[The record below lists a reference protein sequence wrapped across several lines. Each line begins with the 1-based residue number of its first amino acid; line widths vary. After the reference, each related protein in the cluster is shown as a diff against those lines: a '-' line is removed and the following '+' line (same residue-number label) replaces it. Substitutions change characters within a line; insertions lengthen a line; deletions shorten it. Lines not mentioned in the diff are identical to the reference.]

1 MRNTLYYRPLQRLDS
16 PTDRKN
22 PLVQSLLSGQILPVT
37 GTFFPQTCLQKSRF
51 FQPLEESSRS
61 KPAQRP
67 KTSSQWRNHPAY
79 RPLCVLI
86 LPATGGIRTQKAID
100 LTVRMGC
107 YGTRMRSCG
116 VHRRGS
122 GGNLRAGPDRM
133 GRIALRGGRP
143 GLLRTKTKKLR
154 GEHEGTRIGPLT
166 GHMGRG
172 RTSMTNTRRAKARRR
187 FRNRRFRYVTRAA
200 GRGQRCR
207 NGGNLEGTDNRKE
220 PKQNP
225 GNRMISTV
233 SGVQIRAEDTR
244 FCAECEKSLIFRQ
257 FSRLQGDDATVIP
270 TVYTGQHVPSSSA
283 TVNSTIIPI
292 VVCMT
297 LKQLPMARSALQ
309 EGRLSCQQR
318 SLLGIWNLSP

>member
-100 LTVRMGC
+100 LTVRMDFH
-107 YGTRMRSCG
+107 GTRMRSCG

-122 GGNLRAGPDRM
+122 GGTFALGRTAWGASRCAAGVRDCCEPKR
-133 GRIALRGGRP
+133 
-143 GLLRTKTKKLR
+143 KKLR
-154 GEHEGTRIGPLT
+154 GGHEGIRIGPPA
-166 GHMGRG
+166 GRVGRG
-172 RTSMTNTRRAKARRR
+172 RTSMTNTRRAGARRR

-200 GRGQRCR
+200 GRGQRYR
-207 NGGNLEGTDNRKE
+207 NGGYLGGTDNRKE
-220 PKQNP
+220 SKQNP
-225 GNRMISTV
+225 GNRMFSTV

-244 FCAECEKSLIFRQ
+244 FELVRLLHQHAFQACAI
-257 FSRLQGDDATVIP
+257 D
-270 TVYTGQHVPSSSA
+270 H
-283 TVNSTIIPI
+283 
-292 VVCMT
+292 
-297 LKQLPMARSALQ
+297 
-309 EGRLSCQQR
+309 
-318 SLLGIWNLSP
+318 

>member
-1 MRNTLYYRPLQRLDS
+1 MP
-16 PTDRKN
+16 
-22 PLVQSLLSGQILPVT
+22 
-37 GTFFPQTCLQKSRF
+37 QKSRF

-86 LPATGGIRTQKAID
+86 PPVAGGIRTQKAID
-100 LTVRMGC
+100 LTVRMGFH
-107 YGTRMRSCG
+107 GTRMRSCG

-122 GGNLRAGPDRM
+122 GEPSRWAGPHGAHRAARRAS
-133 GRIALRGGRP
+133 GIVANQNE
-143 GLLRTKTKKLR
+143 KLR

-207 NGGNLEGTDNRKE
+207 NGGTWRE
-220 PKQNP
+220 P
-225 GNRMISTV
+225 
-233 SGVQIRAEDTR
+233 
-244 FCAECEKSLIFRQ
+244 
-257 FSRLQGDDATVIP
+257 
-270 TVYTGQHVPSSSA
+270 
-283 TVNSTIIPI
+283 TI
-292 VVCMT
+292 
-297 LKQLPMARSALQ
+297 
-309 EGRLSCQQR
+309 GRNQSKT
-318 SLLGIWNLSP
+318 PETE

>member
-1 MRNTLYYRPLQRLDS
+1 MPAAGFAGFSFGSIR
-16 PTDRKN
+16 PTDV
-22 PLVQSLLSGQILPVT
+22 PWLLVYV
-37 GTFFPQTCLQKSRF
+37 
-51 FQPLEESSRS
+51 SRS
-61 KPAQRP
+61 R
-67 KTSSQWRNHPAY
+67 
-79 RPLCVLI
+79 
-86 LPATGGIRTQKAID
+86 
-100 LTVRMGC
+100 LTVRMGFH
-107 YGTRMRSCG
+107 GTRMRSCG

-122 GGNLRAGPDRM
+122 GGTFALGGAVWGASRCATGVRDCCEPEREK
-133 GRIALRGGRP
+133 LRGG
-143 GLLRTKTKKLR
+143 G
-154 GEHEGTRIGPLT
+154 HEGIRIGPLT

-233 SGVQIRAEDTR
+233 SGAPIRAEDTR

>member
-100 LTVRMGC
+100 LTVRMGFH
-107 YGTRMRSCG
+107 GTRMRSCG

-122 GGNLRAGPDRM
+122 GGTFAL
-133 GRIALRGGRP
+133 GRTGIRCDALAIRRL
-143 GLLRTKTKKLR
+143 GLLRTKTKKTARSTHGERHHGRCARPRQPITLHPRR
-154 GEHEGTRIGPLT
+154 GCAKRKPSRTISRPESRHSCTTSQTTSATGP
-166 GHMGRG
+166 R
-172 RTSMTNTRRAKARRR
+172 KRR
-187 FRNRRFRYVTRAA
+187 FSNAPTRK
-200 GRGQRCR
+200 R
-207 NGGNLEGTDNRKE
+207 
-220 PKQNP
+220 
-225 GNRMISTV
+225 
-233 SGVQIRAEDTR
+233 
-244 FCAECEKSLIFRQ
+244 
-257 FSRLQGDDATVIP
+257 
-270 TVYTGQHVPSSSA
+270 
-283 TVNSTIIPI
+283 
-292 VVCMT
+292 
-297 LKQLPMARSALQ
+297 
-309 EGRLSCQQR
+309 
-318 SLLGIWNLSP
+318 